1 MAVFKFHRRKQ
12 SDPSR
17 FMTPDE
23 YGRSRKKAQPDAF
36 DRQILAAGAKYA
48 AGVRADSVGTRREQL
63 RSRIER
69 LQAEERLDPVYAANL
84 ISHQLDPADA
94 AGLDRI
100 EVQIGQI
107 ESRLEDGQD
116 DAAIQQLADSQLAQI
131 GQIKHHLG

>member
-36 DRQILAAGAKYA
+36 DRGIIEAGKRYQ
-48 AGVRADSVGTRREQL
+48 AGVRSDSVGTRREQL

-69 LQAEERLDPVYAANL
+69 LQAEEKLDPVYADALERHMLN
-84 ISHQLDPADA
+84 PADS
-94 AGLDRI
+94 AGLDQI
-100 EVQIGQI
+100 EAQIG
-107 ESRLEDGQD
+107 RLESGLTAGED
-116 DAAIQQLADSQLAQI
+116 DAAIQQIADSQMSLI
-131 GQIKHHLG
+131 GQGKRHLD